1 MIEARKITDDS
12 MLLFLS
18 QYTKLL
24 LHDLL
29 IECKDRDEIIDK
41 VRKDPWLSLLDS
53 DLSLFIREMED
64 EDF

>member
-29 IECKDRDEIIDK
+29 IECKDRDEIIEK
-41 VRKDPWLSLLDS
+41 VKKDPWLSLLDANL
-53 DLSLFIREMED
+53 DLFIREMDD